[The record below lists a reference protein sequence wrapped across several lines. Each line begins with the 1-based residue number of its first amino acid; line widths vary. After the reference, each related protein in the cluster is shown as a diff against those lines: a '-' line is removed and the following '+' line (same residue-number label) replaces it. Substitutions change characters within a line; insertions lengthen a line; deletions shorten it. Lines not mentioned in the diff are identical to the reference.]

1 MINFSSVAM
10 PVFERFIC
18 VSNNYQNVRAASGV
32 KWFAISR
39 DAIGAV
45 EERPMPT
52 AVKTCRSSGDNHD
65 HRNAKTGDAAE
76 PLPE

>member
-1 MINFSSVAM
+1 MVLDFAG
-10 PVFERFIC
+10 RLW
-18 VSNNYQNVRAASGV
+18 RDRGAS
-32 KWFAISR
+32 
-39 DAIGAV
+39 
-45 EERPMPT
+45 MPT